1 MSVDVSAEIEGTK
14 VLVQALAYQQGLA
27 QVLPLPVST
36 LSQAM
41 PFLIKI
47 LGRQQDALQYAC
59 KQLDTGAEVVWQA
72 AVSYFKY
79 VYFSDIRD
87 SHRVLGLDP
96 WSTPAEVKQRYRE
109 LIRLFH
115 PDRGLLSPADQ
126 EQDYAALIN
135 TAYKALSQGRA
146 AETASAADLNSVHTS
161 KRWVGA
167 GHPNKPWAP
176 KQPYRAGLVSSLGLY
191 KLTPRTIW
199 LGLMALAVLFV
210 LNSYWNSLHDNSL
223 VDEQY
228 AQVASMPAQAS
239 AEVSSAPSAPNAA
252 TVQAKPEGGD
262 MTLQIQAST
271 IAPATHVRTVQPA
284 SPRQTRLAQAIAI
297 NPTQPLTLPSP
308 TATEEKKAPRP
319 GAETAKPIASPALP
333 QPSQTPHSLALQLA
347 TNLSQ
352 QPQAAL
358 AEPIADSVA
367 EAKQPL
373 PAANNSQHLVQSPP
387 IMPRQVQPS
396 HEAFE
401 ALMQRFVTNYNN
413 GNLDSLMSLFDDA
426 VKTDEEGGK
435 AGLRATYTRFF
446 NQSDARELQLKHITM
461 QNQGDRLLAMSDY
474 QVSVLSAGN
483 TAPKLYRGRLRTEMA
498 NSEGEAR
505 LIAFYHFPEQASR

>member
-1 MSVDVSAEIEGTK
+1 
-14 VLVQALAYQQGLA
+14 
-27 QVLPLPVST
+27 
-36 LSQAM
+36 M

-47 LGRQQDALQYAC
+47 LGRQQDALHSAC

-79 VYFSDIRD
+79 VYFSDNRD
-87 SHRVLGLDP
+87 AHRVLGLDP

-135 TAYKALSQGRA
+135 TAYKALSQERA
-146 AETASAADLNSVHTS
+146 EETAGVADLNSVHTS
-161 KRWVGA
+161 KRWAGA
-167 GHPNKPWAP
+167 GHPNKLWAP

-210 LNSYWNSLHDNSL
+210 LKSYWDSRHVNSL

-228 AQVASMPAQAS
+228 AQVVSMSAQVS
-239 AEVSSAPSAPNAA
+239 AELSPSIAAPNAA
-252 TVQAKPEGGD
+252 TLQAKPAGGD
-262 MTLQIQAST
+262 LTVQIQAST
-271 IAPATHVRTVQPA
+271 IAPATQVRTVQPA
-284 SPRQTRLAQAIAI
+284 SPPKPLLAQPIAI
-297 NPTQPLTLPSP
+297 NPTQPLTLPPP
-308 TATEEKKAPRP
+308 TATVVKKAPRP
-319 GAETAKPIASPALP
+319 GAETAKPIATPAQP
-333 QPSQTPHSLALQLA
+333 QPSQTPHSLALTLA

-352 QPQAAL
+352 QPQAAV
-358 AEPIADSVA
+358 AEAVIDSVA
-367 EAKQPL
+367 EGKQPP

-387 IMPRQVQPS
+387 IMPRQVQTS
-396 HEAFE
+396 HEVFE
-401 ALMQRFVTNYNN
+401 ALMQRFVTNYNE

-435 AGLRATYTRFF
+435 PGLRATYTRFF
-446 NQSDARELQLKHITM
+446 NQSDARELQLNHITL
-461 QNQGDRLLAMSDY
+461 QNQGDKLLAMSDY
-474 QVSVLSAGN
+474 QVTVRSAGN

-498 NSEGEAR
+498 NTAGEAR
-505 LIAFYHFPEQASR
+505 LIAFYHFPERTSR

>member
-1 MSVDVSAEIEGTK
+1 
-14 VLVQALAYQQGLA
+14 
-27 QVLPLPVST
+27 
-36 LSQAM
+36 
-41 PFLIKI
+41 
-47 LGRQQDALQYAC
+47 
-59 KQLDTGAEVVWQA
+59 
-72 AVSYFKY
+72 
-79 VYFSDIRD
+79 
-87 SHRVLGLDP
+87 
-96 WSTPAEVKQRYRE
+96 
-109 LIRLFH
+109 
-115 PDRGLLSPADQ
+115 
-126 EQDYAALIN
+126 
-135 TAYKALSQGRA
+135 
-146 AETASAADLNSVHTS
+146 
-161 KRWVGA
+161 
-167 GHPNKPWAP
+167 
-176 KQPYRAGLVSSLGLY
+176 
-191 KLTPRTIW
+191 
-199 LGLMALAVLFV
+199 MALAVLFV

-271 IAPATHVRTVQPA
+271 IAPAIQVRTVQPA
-284 SPRQTRLAQAIAI
+284 SPSQTRLAQAIAI
-297 NPTQPLTLPSP
+297 NPTQPLTLPPP
-308 TATEEKKAPRP
+308 TATVVKKAPRP
-319 GAETAKPIASPALP
+319 GAEPAKPKASPALP

-358 AEPIADSVA
+358 AEAIADSVA
-367 EAKQPL
+367 EAKHPP

-387 IMPRQVQPS
+387 PMPRQVQPS

-401 ALMQRFVTNYNN
+401 ALMQRFVTNYNE

-446 NQSDARELQLKHITM
+446 NQSDARELQLKHITL
-461 QNQGDRLLAMSDY
+461 QNQGDKLLAMSDY

>member
-14 VLVQALAYQQGLA
+14 VLRQALAHQQGLA
-27 QVLPLPVST
+27 QAPPFTDSA

-47 LGRQQDALQYAC
+47 LSRQQDALHRAC

-79 VYFSDIRD
+79 VYFRD
-87 SHRVLGLDP
+87 VRDPHRVLGLDP
-96 WSTPAEVKQRYRE
+96 WSTPAEVKQRYRQ

-146 AETASAADLNSVHTS
+146 AETAGAADLNFVHTS
-161 KRWVGA
+161 KRWAGA

-176 KQPYRAGLVSSLGLY
+176 KQSYRAGLVSSLGLY

-210 LNSYWNSLHDNSL
+210 LNSYWDSRHVNSL

-228 AQVASMPAQAS
+228 AQVASVSAQVTTELSTPTA
-239 AEVSSAPSAPNAA
+239 APYAA
-252 TVQAKPEGGD
+252 TLQAKPAGGD
-262 MTLQIQAST
+262 LTLQVQASSN
-271 IAPATHVRTVQPA
+271 APATQARTVQPA
-284 SPRQTRLAQAIAI
+284 SPTKLRLAQPIAT
-297 NPTQPLTLPSP
+297 NPSQSLTLSP
-308 TATEEKKAPRP
+308 LIATAVKKASRP
-319 GAETAKPIASPALP
+319 SAETATPIAPPALP
-333 QPSQTPHSLALQLA
+333 QPSQAHHSLALTLA

-352 QPQAAL
+352 QPQAAV
-358 AEPIADSVA
+358 AEPIIDSMP
-367 EAKQPL
+367 EAKPPP

-387 IMPRQVQPS
+387 IIPKQVQPS
-396 HEAFE
+396 HKAFE
-401 ALMQRFVTNYNN
+401 ALMQRFVTNYNE

-426 VKTDEEGGK
+426 VKTGEEGGK

-446 NQSDARELQLKHITM
+446 NQSDARELQIKHITL

-474 QVSVLSAGN
+474 QVSVLPAGN
-483 TAPKLYRGRLRTEMA
+483 TAPKHYRGRLRTEMA
-498 NSEGEAR
+498 NGEGEAR